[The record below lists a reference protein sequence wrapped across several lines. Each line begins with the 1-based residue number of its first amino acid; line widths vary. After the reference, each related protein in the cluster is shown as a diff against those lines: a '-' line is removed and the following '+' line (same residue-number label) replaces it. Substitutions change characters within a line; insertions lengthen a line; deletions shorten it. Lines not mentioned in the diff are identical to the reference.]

1 MLATQV
7 RTLDAARRVQV
18 FLDTEAA
25 AIGKAV
31 PPTLRAML
39 DDAVTQLTAFQFQQ
53 GTAEGTAM
61 GETANQV
68 VLRDDLYTR
77 FMAPV
82 ATTAKIELRNTP
94 EFPNLVVPAV
104 ARRKIDFLATA
115 NKFADAA
122 AKHEALLVQHG
133 MPTDFLTQL
142 HAAIAQAAASADAR
156 DRSLGLKKAATD
168 GCVTAA
174 KAIRDRIG
182 QLDRTLTGAFPK
194 KTPLLA
200 DFRATRRIRV
210 VPVTPL
216 PTGSTVVTPAPQ
228 PTTPPEVPPAAA

>member
-1 MLATQV
+1 MLATEV

-25 AIGKAV
+25 VIGKVV

-39 DDAVTQLTAFQFQQ
+39 DDAVTQLAGFQLQQ
-53 GTAEGTAM
+53 GTAEGTAR
-61 GETANQV
+61 GEIVNQAA
-68 VLRDDLYTR
+68 LREDLYTR

-94 EFPNLVVPAV
+94 EFPNLVVRAT
-104 ARRKIDFLATA
+104 ARRKLDFVATA

-122 AKHEALLVQHG
+122 ALHEALLVAHG

-142 HAAIAQAAASADAR
+142 RAAIAATAASAAAR
-156 DRSLGLKKAATD
+156 DRNLGLKKAATD
-168 GCVTAA
+168 GCKTAT
-174 KAIRDRIG
+174 KLIRDRIA
-182 QLDRTLTGAFPK
+182 QIDRTLRGAFKK

-200 DFRATRRIRV
+200 DFQASKRIRV

-216 PTGSTVVTPAPQ
+216 PTGTVVTTPATP
-228 PTTPPEVPPAAA
+228 TPPVVVPGAA